1 MRGAFRPNPGW
12 LALGAGIGLALLGLM
27 AISTAAGAYEQGTGD
42 AVGWVKKQAIF
53 LVVAVAAVA
62 LTALP
67 HHRRVG
73 KLAFPLMIL
82 ALLLLAFLLLPFLPR
97 ELVPVR
103 NGARRWIDLRV
114 SLVQPSELAK
124 FIYVLALARY
134 LRFRSSYRT
143 MAGLMVPLLI
153 TFVPMGLII
162 VEPDLG
168 TATVFLPVLFAMLLA
183 AGAKVK
189 HLLAVILIGLV
200 LTPAMYP
207 LLKDHQ
213 KDRIRGVVMQW
224 RGDTS
229 ERQGLTYQ
237 ARIARTLGGSG
248 QGVGLGRDRAATVAA
263 FNVLPAAHND
273 MIFAVILARWGLLG
287 GVVTIGLYLVIVMIG
302 LLVAGANKDPF
313 ARLIVVGAVAM
324 IFTQMLINMGM
335 TVGMLPITGLSL
347 PFVSYGGSSLVAN
360 FLLIGLIMNVAAR
373 RPIVM
378 ARAAFEY
385 DEDEEDDG

>member
-168 TATVFLPVLFAMLLA
+168 TATVFLP
-183 AGAKVK
+183 
-189 HLLAVILIGLV
+189 
-200 LTPAMYP
+200 
-207 LLKDHQ
+207 
-213 KDRIRGVVMQW
+213 
-224 RGDTS
+224 
-229 ERQGLTYQ
+229 
-237 ARIARTLGGSG
+237 
-248 QGVGLGRDRAATVAA
+248 
-263 FNVLPAAHND
+263 
-273 MIFAVILARWGLLG
+273 
-287 GVVTIGLYLVIVMIG
+287 
-302 LLVAGANKDPF
+302 
-313 ARLIVVGAVAM
+313 
-324 IFTQMLINMGM
+324 
-335 TVGMLPITGLSL
+335 
-347 PFVSYGGSSLVAN
+347 
-360 FLLIGLIMNVAAR
+360 AAR
-373 RPIVM
+373 MTMP
-378 ARAAFEY
+378 
-385 DEDEEDDG
+385 